1 MVDTVEALVD
11 GGRASAGPP
20 LGPALGPKGVNIG
33 QVIAKINEKTKAFEG
48 MKVPVKILIN
58 DDKSFD
64 IKVGTPPMSALIKGE
79 LGVESGAH
87 NAKTEKVGNLTLEQ
101 AKKIATMKHREG
113 RKPDTRAGQED
124 RHHEAGR
131 SPRSRPEGEGP
142 GGRRKLRLRR
152 SHHRRKEPQG
162 LHQGGQGRRVRRPVL
177 NKTTKGEGNLP
188 HHIILLR
195 SLSCWPVP

>member
-48 MKVPVKILIN
+48 MKVPVKVLIN
-58 DDKSFD
+58 DDKTFD

-101 AKKIATMKHREG
+101 AKKIATMKQDDLLGADLKAKVLEV
-113 RKPDTRAGQED
+113 AGCPSE
-124 RHHEAGR
+124 
-131 SPRSRPEGEGP
+131 SPSTERTPRTSPRRSRPA
-142 GGRRKLRLRR
+142 
-152 SHHRRKEPQG
+152 STTASSDQTS
-162 LHQGGQGRRVRRPVL
+162 QGRETSPSFSIF
-177 NKTTKGEGNLP
+177 K
-188 HHIILLR
+188 H
-195 SLSCWPVP
+195 